1 MTKEESTKTLNFMT
15 RWAGVLVLWH
25 GLKLR
30 SETEY
35 IEIWPS
41 KGLQKIV
48 ISLLLGKVFLW

>member
-15 RWAGVLVLWH
+15 RGAGVLVLWR

-35 IEIWPS
+35 IEIC
-41 KGLQKIV
+41 KVLQKIV

>member
-15 RWAGVLVLWH
+15 RGAGVLVLWR

-41 KGLQKIV
+41 KVLQKIV
-48 ISLLLGKVFLW
+48 ISLLLGKGFLW